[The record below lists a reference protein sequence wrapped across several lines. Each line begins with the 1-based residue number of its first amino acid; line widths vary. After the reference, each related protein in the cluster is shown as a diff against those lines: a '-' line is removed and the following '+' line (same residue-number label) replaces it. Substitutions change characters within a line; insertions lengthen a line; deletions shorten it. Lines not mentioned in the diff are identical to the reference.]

1 MDNLTCAILKMK
13 SDKRVV
19 YIRRPEAAES
29 DYIVADRGQN
39 SSHLASKF
47 TDLILQQVEFQPK
60 TPISGDCT

>member
-1 MDNLTCAILKMK
+1 MDNLTCAILKVK

-29 DYIVADRGQN
+29 DYIAADRGQN

-47 TDLILQQVEFQPK
+47 ANLIL
-60 TPISGDCT
+60 